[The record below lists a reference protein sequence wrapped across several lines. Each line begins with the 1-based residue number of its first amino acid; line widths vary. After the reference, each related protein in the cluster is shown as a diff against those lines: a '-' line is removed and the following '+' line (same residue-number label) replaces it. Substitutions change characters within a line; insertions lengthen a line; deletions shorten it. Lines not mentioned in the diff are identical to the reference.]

1 MTTAYERQHTSLAK
15 SYPIRILSSNKK
27 DERSDDARD
36 SERGSVL
43 WSFDSFIFLS
53 WDKKHAFSSQKKTV
67 EARVQTEK
75 SNNKQREMECIGE
88 TNIQAKQR
96 ENVIIIITKNIHM
109 HTLHILF
116 SNSQKRFSFARHT
129 FKRNSQTGKR
139 KQEKDQRSMY
149 ELRTWRESDSKQ
161 TWERDTE
168 ETRPEQST
176 LFIDTVK
183 RIDEGL
189 QTKEHMTNLYT
200 NRTRHPLPVK
210 IESHGWSSSS
220 SQRRPKREDEQQETE
235 AGSCT
240 TAG

>member
-1 MTTAYERQHTSLAK
+1 MRQETCLLL
-15 SYPIRILSSNKK
+15 PKK
-27 DERSDDARD
+27 DCRSQSANRKKQQQAKKRNGMHRRNKYTSEAER
-36 SERGSVL
+36 
-43 WSFDSFIFLS
+43 
-53 WDKKHAFSSQKKTV
+53 KCYHHHNQKHTHAHLTHSLLEF
-67 EARVQTEK
+67 TEK
-75 SNNKQREMECIGE
+75 IFIRKTHFQEE
-88 TNIQAKQR
+88 Q
-96 ENVIIIITKNIHM
+96 
-109 HTLHILF
+109 
-116 SNSQKRFSFARHT
+116 
-129 FKRNSQTGKR
+129 SQTGKR